1 MKRKCC
7 ASPQVG
13 QSLGRERDIP
23 TKCNMI
29 NSVIT
34 GADEVEKSKENLHR
48 KNDTSRT
55 EVGNHFGQKPL
66 YLTER

>member
-48 KNDTSRT
+48 KNDT
-55 EVGNHFGQKPL
+55 
-66 YLTER
+66 